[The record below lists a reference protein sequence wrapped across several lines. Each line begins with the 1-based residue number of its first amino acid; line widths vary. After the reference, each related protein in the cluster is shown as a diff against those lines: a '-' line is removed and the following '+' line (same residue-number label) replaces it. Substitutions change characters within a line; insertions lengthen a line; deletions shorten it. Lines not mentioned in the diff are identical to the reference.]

1 MVSRTVVFLCVLF
14 MPLVFALLGFWE
26 LNSAS
31 CACEAGNQQTN
42 ITRFLCNFTLH
53 FPNH

>member
-14 MPLVFALLGFWE
+14 IPLVFALSGFWE

-31 CACEAGNQQTN
+31 CVCEAGNQQTN
-42 ITRFLCNFTLH
+42 INRFLCNFTSH